1 MSILGAILGGA
12 AGLIALGG
20 PLGALL
26 GAAAVQG
33 VAFFIWTM
41 DTTHTWCA
49 PESLVQGH
57 AAWHLLGGVASYLLW
72 RYYRGDGPPV
82 AAPAR

>member
-26 GAAAVQG
+26 GAAA
-33 VAFFIWTM
+33 
-41 DTTHTWCA
+41 
-49 PESLVQGH
+49 GH
-57 AAWHLLGGVASYLLW
+57 AIGRLSRRKSAS
-72 RYYRGDGPPV
+72 GDGATEPGLEGLDARAATKHRSV
-82 AAPAR
+82 ARISHHRSPAARS